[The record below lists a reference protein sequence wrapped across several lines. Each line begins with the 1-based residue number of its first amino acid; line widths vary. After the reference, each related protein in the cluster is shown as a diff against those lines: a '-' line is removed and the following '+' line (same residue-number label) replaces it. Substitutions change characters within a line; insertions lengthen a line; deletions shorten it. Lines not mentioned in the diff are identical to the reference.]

1 MTTRAVENIT
11 AKTGK
16 SAADGLAMLT
26 KMSPQNRLIT
36 PDEVAA
42 VALLLASDE
51 GGGINGQALNVDGGT
66 LLY

>member
-1 MTTRAVENIT
+1 MTSRAVENIT

-26 KMSPQNRLIT
+26 RMSPQNRLIT

-42 VALLLASDE
+42 VALLLASAE
-51 GGGINGQALNVDGGT
+51 GGGINGQAINVDGGT
-66 LLY
+66 LLF